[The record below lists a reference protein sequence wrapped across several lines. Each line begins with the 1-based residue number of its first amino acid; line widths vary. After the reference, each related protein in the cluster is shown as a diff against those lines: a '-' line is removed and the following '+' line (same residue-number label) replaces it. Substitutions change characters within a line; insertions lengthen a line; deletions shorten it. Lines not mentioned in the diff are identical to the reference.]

1 MLNTLNQKHQIA
13 VSHCIGCPRILVVD
27 DDPEITSLLKRG
39 LTSEGFD
46 VTAVNDGAEMLK
58 IVMPLKPDLII
69 LDVMMPGM
77 DGLAISQE
85 LREYCDVPILMLT
98 ARVTVADKIAGLNSG
113 ADDYL
118 VKPFDFGELLARI
131 RALLR
136 RSNSSTSD
144 VLEFEDLEMNLATR
158 EVSRGEKIN
167 LSTLE
172 FNLLEL
178 LMRNPRQ
185 VISRDLIYE
194 VVWSYDFDGE
204 SNIVDVYVHYLR
216 NKLNANG
223 KPNLIRT
230 IRGVG
235 YILKE

>member
-1 MLNTLNQKHQIA
+1 MLNSLTQKSRVITHRLPEY
-13 VSHCIGCPRILVVD
+13 PRILVID
-27 DDPEITSLLKRG
+27 DDPEITSLLQRG
-39 LTSEGFD
+39 LSSEGFD
-46 VTAVNDGAEMLK
+46 VTTINDGAEALK
-58 IVMPLKPDLII
+58 VTGRLKPDLLI

-77 DGLAISQE
+77 DGLELSRI
-85 LREYCDVPILMLT
+85 LRETSDVPILMLT

-136 RSNSSTSD
+136 RSNPDCGD
-144 VLEFEDLEMNLATR
+144 VLEYSDLVMNLATR
-158 EVSRGEKIN
+158 EVSRGAAIN
-167 LSTLE
+167 LSALE

-178 LMRNPRQ
+178 LMSNVCK
-185 VISRDLIYE
+185 VISRDKIYE

-223 KPNLIRT
+223 RPNLIHT
-230 IRGVG
+230 IRGIG

>member
-1 MLNTLNQKHQIA
+1 MLNSLTQKSRVITHRLPEY
-13 VSHCIGCPRILVVD
+13 PRILVID
-27 DDPEITSLLKRG
+27 DDPEITSLLQRG
-39 LTSEGFD
+39 LSSEGFD
-46 VTAVNDGAEMLK
+46 VTTINDGAEALK
-58 IVMPLKPDLII
+58 VTSRLKPDLLI

-77 DGLAISQE
+77 DGLELSRI
-85 LREYCDVPILMLT
+85 LRETSDVPILMLT

-136 RSNSSTSD
+136 RSNPDCGD
-144 VLEFEDLEMNLATR
+144 VLEYSDLVMNLATR
-158 EVSRGEKIN
+158 EVSRGAAIN
-167 LSTLE
+167 LSALE

-178 LMRNPRQ
+178 LMSNVCK
-185 VISRDLIYE
+185 VISRDKIYE

-223 KPNLIRT
+223 RPNLIHT
-230 IRGVG
+230 IRGIG